1 VPRSQRK
8 PIHYTLTSGSG
19 DKKYVLTKLYSHA
32 TGITG
37 CRFRM
42 GTESGAEL
50 SMTANGLMVAH
61 AGVTWDGP
69 SGPAVDTVSFMRASF
84 VHDMLYLAIREGYVG
99 KKYRKVADKL
109 LRQIA
114 REDGMP
120 LFRAWYAWAGV
131 RLAGWQYV

>member
-1 VPRSQRK
+1 MPRSQRK

-37 CRFRM
+37 CGFCM
-42 GTESGAEL
+42 ITESESAL
-50 SMTANGLMVAH
+50 FMTDNGLLVGY

-69 SGPAVDTVSFMRASF
+69 SGPALDTVNFMRASF
-84 VHDMLYLAIREGYVG
+84 VHDMLYLAIREGYVD

-109 LRQIA
+109 MRQIA
-114 REDGMP
+114 REDGMGW
-120 LFRAWYAWAGV
+120 FRSWYAWAGV